1 MRYARRWRAIPEL
14 IGVNASTPEACV
26 PTYASKKVSTN
37 KQKGRKAK
45 DCDRAL
51 RLSPQDA
58 HAYRHPSDAG
68 HSG

>member
-1 MRYARRWRAIPEL
+1 MMYARRWRAIQER
-14 IGVNASTPEACV
+14 IGANASTPEACV
-26 PTYASKKVSTN
+26 PIYASKKVSGN
-37 KQKGRKAK
+37 PQENSKAK
-45 DCDRAL
+45 DSDDAL